1 MKSKGILLP
10 VFSLPSR
17 YGIGDFGKKAYEFVD
32 FLAET
37 GQKYW
42 QILPLN
48 QTSFGD
54 SPYQSPS
61 AYAGNPYFIGLE
73 TLAAEGLLT
82 AEELENEAL
91 PVGAIDYA
99 ALYSRRYAVL
109 RRAFSRFDRSNA
121 DFCAFCE
128 RTPWLA
134 DYCAFMA
141 IKSENGGRDWQAWPQ
156 EQKNR
161 KTAAPPAE
169 EAAFF
174 AFLQYEF
181 FRGWRALKNYA
192 NERGVQIVGDMP
204 IYVAADSADVW
215 ANPDNFQL
223 DENLRP
229 TAVAGV
235 PPDAFS
241 PDGQLWGNPLY
252 DWEAME
258 RDGFGWWIE
267 RLRAAFTLYDAVRID
282 HFRGFAA
289 YYSVPY
295 GETTAKNGKWVQA
308 PGMALFAKVKK
319 TFPGA
324 PIWAEDLGF
333 LDESVRELLAFT
345 GYPGM
350 KVLQFAFDC
359 KNSEYLPKNYPQNCV
374 AYTGTHDNM
383 TSRQYLDSARGM
395 AKLRERL
402 CVRRKPFETKTHA
415 FVRAVLES
423 RADTAIIPMQDYLE
437 SGAEARVNTPSTLG
451 GNWAWRLP
459 ENYRALYFA
468 RQNTPPAR

>member
-82 AEELENEAL
+82 AEELESEAL

-109 RRAFSRFDRSNA
+109 RRAFSRFDRSSA

-161 KTAAPPAE
+161 KTADPPAG

-215 ANPDNFQL
+215 ANPDKFQL

-289 YYSVPY
+289 Y
-295 GETTAKNGKWVQA
+295 
-308 PGMALFAKVKK
+308 
-319 TFPGA
+319 
-324 PIWAEDLGF
+324 
-333 LDESVRELLAFT
+333 
-345 GYPGM
+345 
-350 KVLQFAFDC
+350 
-359 KNSEYLPKNYPQNCV
+359 
-374 AYTGTHDNM
+374 
-383 TSRQYLDSARGM
+383 
-395 AKLRERL
+395 
-402 CVRRKPFETKTHA
+402 
-415 FVRAVLES
+415 
-423 RADTAIIPMQDYLE
+423 
-437 SGAEARVNTPSTLG
+437 
-451 GNWAWRLP
+451 
-459 ENYRALYFA
+459 
-468 RQNTPPAR
+468 

>member
-82 AEELENEAL
+82 AEELESEAL

-156 EQKNR
+156 EQK
-161 KTAAPPAE
+161 TAKRQTRPP
-169 EAAFF
+169 
-174 AFLQYEF
+174 
-181 FRGWRALKNYA
+181 RR
-192 NERGVQIVGDMP
+192 R
-204 IYVAADSADVW
+204 
-215 ANPDNFQL
+215 
-223 DENLRP
+223 R
-229 TAVAGV
+229 
-235 PPDAFS
+235 FS
-241 PDGQLWGNPLY
+241 PFCSTN
-252 DWEAME
+252 
-258 RDGFGWWIE
+258 FS
-267 RLRAAFTLYDAVRID
+267 AV
-282 HFRGFAA
+282 
-289 YYSVPY
+289 
-295 GETTAKNGKWVQA
+295 
-308 PGMALFAKVKK
+308 
-319 TFPGA
+319 GA
-324 PIWAEDLGF
+324 
-333 LDESVRELLAFT
+333 R
-345 GYPGM
+345 
-350 KVLQFAFDC
+350 
-359 KNSEYLPKNYPQNCV
+359 
-374 AYTGTHDNM
+374 
-383 TSRQYLDSARGM
+383 
-395 AKLRERL
+395 
-402 CVRRKPFETKTHA
+402 
-415 FVRAVLES
+415 
-423 RADTAIIPMQDYLE
+423 
-437 SGAEARVNTPSTLG
+437 
-451 GNWAWRLP
+451 
-459 ENYRALYFA
+459 
-468 RQNTPPAR
+468 